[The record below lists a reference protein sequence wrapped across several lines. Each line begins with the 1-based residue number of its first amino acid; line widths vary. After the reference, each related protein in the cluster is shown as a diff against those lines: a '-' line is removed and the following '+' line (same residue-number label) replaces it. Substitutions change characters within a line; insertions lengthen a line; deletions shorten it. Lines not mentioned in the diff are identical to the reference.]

1 MSLDA
6 RARRAAQAARTSVD
20 RLSPPPAIDVIV
32 GRRRRRAAAA
42 NGLALALIVAVV
54 GVAWQALP
62 TGGREP
68 AASGGPVAPGRPVA
82 AARIRLDRPLC
93 HVEVGYGAV
102 WVTSS
107 GTVARIDPASNR
119 VVATIPTPL
128 AGQFPSIA
136 FGEGAVWVTSG
147 QTNGVVYRIDPATN
161 RVTATIPLPA
171 GAFEIVVA
179 AGTVWVSPY
188 DPSQAHDQDPGPG
201 ELVRIDARTNQ
212 LRSPVRVPGMPLILR
227 YGLDAIWVT
236 GGDEHVYRIDP
247 RSGSLVGPLG
257 GVDNIN
263 AVGGGALWGT
273 YVNTP
278 QDRGVLRADPA
289 TGRVVAHI
297 RLPDGGVLYA
307 FGLGSLWVA
316 QGPPTTVPVQGGQSA
331 PATPGKLYRIDPS
344 NNRVLGR
351 PIPLPGI
358 EPTAVAV
365 GEGAVW
371 VGEVD
376 DKALTRFNL
385 AS

>member
-6 RARRAAQAARTSVD
+6 RARRAAQAARSSVD
-20 RLSPPPAIDVIV
+20 RLPPPPGIGVLIA
-32 GRRRRRAAAA
+32 RRRRRAAAA
-42 NGLALALIVAVV
+42 NALVLALIVAVV
-54 GVAWQALP
+54 GVAWRALP
-62 TGGREP
+62 TGGRELAP
-68 AASGGPVAPGRPVA
+68 TGGPVAPGRPVV

-93 HVEVGYGAV
+93 HVGVGYGAV
-102 WVTSS
+102 WVT
-107 GTVARIDPASNR
+107 GRGALARIDPASNR
-119 VVATIPTPL
+119 VVATIPMPL

-147 QTNGVVYRIDPATN
+147 QSRGIVYRVDPATN
-161 RVTATIPLPA
+161 RVTATIPVPG

-188 DPSQAHDQDPGPG
+188 DPSQPPSPGAG
-201 ELVRIDARTNQ
+201 EVVRLDARTNR
-212 LRSPVRVPGMPLILR
+212 LRSPVEVPGEPLILR

-236 GGDEHVYRIDP
+236 SGDEHVYRIDP
-247 RSGSLVGPLG
+247 RSGAVAGPLA
-257 GVDNIN
+257 GVDNVN

-278 QDRGVLRADPA
+278 EDRGVLRADPA

-297 RLPDGGVLYA
+297 RLLGGGVLYA
-307 FGLGSLWVA
+307 FGLGTLWVA
-316 QGPPTTVPVQGGQSA
+316 QGPPTTMPVQGGQSA
-331 PATPGKLYRIDPS
+331 SATPGELYRIDPS

-351 PIPLPGI
+351 PVPLPGI

-365 GEGAVW
+365 GQGAIW
-371 VGEVD
+371 VGELD

-385 AS
+385 VS

>member
-20 RLSPPPAIDVIV
+20 QLPPPPGIGDLVT
-32 GRRRRRAAAA
+32 RRRRRAAAA
-42 NGLALALIVAVV
+42 NVLALALVVAVV
-54 GVAWQALP
+54 GVAWRALP
-62 TGGREP
+62 TGSRDP
-68 AASGGPVAPGRPVA
+68 AATGPSVAPGRPVV

-107 GTVARIDPASNR
+107 GALTRIDPASNQI
-119 VVATIPTPL
+119 VARIPTPL
-128 AGQFPSIA
+128 ADQFPSIA

-147 QTNGVVYRIDPATN
+147 QSNGVVYRIDPATN
-161 RVTATIPLPA
+161 RVTATIPLPG

-188 DPSQAHDQDPGPG
+188 APGMAPVPGPG
-201 ELVRIDARTNQ
+201 EVIRIDARTNA
-212 LRSPVRVPGMPLILR
+212 LRSPVRVPSVPLILR

-247 RSGSLVGPLG
+247 RSGTVAGPLG
-257 GVDNIN
+257 GIDNVN

-273 YVNTP
+273 YANSDE
-278 QDRGVLRADPA
+278 DRGVLRADPA

-297 RLPDGGVLYA
+297 RIPDGGVLYV
-307 FGLGSLWVA
+307 FGLGNLWVA
-316 QGPPTTVPVQGGQSA
+316 QGPPTTVPGQGAGSA
-331 PATPGKLYRIDPS
+331 PATPGTLYRIDPA

-351 PIPLPGI
+351 PVPLPGI

-371 VGEVD
+371 VGELD

-385 AS
+385 VS

>member
-20 RLSPPPAIDVIV
+20 RLPPPPAV
-32 GRRRRRAAAA
+32 GVLVARRRRRAAAA
-42 NGLALALIVAVV
+42 NALVLALVVAVV
-54 GVAWQALP
+54 GVAWRALP
-62 TGGREP
+62 SGSREP
-68 AASGGPVAPGRPVA
+68 AVAGGPVAPGRPVV

-107 GTVARIDPASNR
+107 GALARVDPASNQ

-128 AGQFPSIA
+128 AGRFPSIA

-147 QTNGVVYRIDPATN
+147 QSNGVVYRIDPATN
-161 RVTATIPLPA
+161 RVTATIPLPG

-188 DPSQAHDQDPGPG
+188 DPSQPPSPGAG
-201 ELVRIDARTNQ
+201 EVVRIDVRTNA
-212 LRSPVRVPGMPLILR
+212 LRSSVRVPGVPLILR

-247 RSGSLVGPLG
+247 RSGAVAGPLG
-257 GVDNIN
+257 GVDNVN

-273 YVNTP
+273 YVNSR

-297 RLPDGGVLYA
+297 RIPDGGVLYA
-307 FGLGSLWVA
+307 FGLGTLWVA
-316 QGPPTTVPVQGGQSA
+316 QGPPTTVPGQGAGSA
-331 PATPGKLYRIDPS
+331 PVTPGKLYRIDPS

-351 PIPLPGI
+351 PVPLPGI

-365 GEGAVW
+365 GEAAVW
-371 VGEVD
+371 VGELD
-376 DKALTRFNL
+376 DKGLTRFNL
-385 AS
+385 VS

>member
-1 MSLDA
+1 M
-6 RARRAAQAARTSVD
+6 
-20 RLSPPPAIDVIV
+20 
-32 GRRRRRAAAA
+32 
-42 NGLALALIVAVV
+42 
-54 GVAWQALP
+54 
-62 TGGREP
+62 
-68 AASGGPVAPGRPVA
+68 
-82 AARIRLDRPLC
+82 
-93 HVEVGYGAV
+93 
-102 WVTSS
+102 
-107 GTVARIDPASNR
+107 
-119 VVATIPTPL
+119 PL

-147 QTNGVVYRIDPATN
+147 QANGVVYRVDPATN
-161 RVTATIPLPA
+161 RVTATIPVTG

-188 DPSQAHDQDPGPG
+188 DPSQPPSPGAG
-201 ELVRIDARTNQ
+201 EVVRIDARTNT
-212 LRSPVRVPGMPLILR
+212 LRSPVPVPGEPLILR

-236 GGDEHVYRIDP
+236 SGDEHVYRIDP
-247 RSGSLVGPLG
+247 RSGAVAGPLG
-257 GVDNIN
+257 GVDNVN

-278 QDRGVLRADPA
+278 EDRGVLRADPA

-297 RLPDGGVLYA
+297 RFPDGGVLYA
-307 FGLGSLWVA
+307 FGLGTLWVA
-316 QGPPTTVPVQGGQSA
+316 QGPPTTMPVQGGQSA
-331 PATPGKLYRIDPS
+331 SATPGELYRIDPS

-351 PIPLPGI
+351 PVPLPGI

-371 VGEVD
+371 VGELD